1 MTNGTSYALK
11 LTSFPNIK
19 NMNTNIRIMSAALR
33 GTLTKDE
40 STQVV
45 RSIATSL
52 SLPRAERNKALI
64 ITIGSLL
71 GLAAG
76 ALIGARFGAKG
87 PQIGKEIGRLLGGW
101 LAEKLYDSPGTKVP
115 QAQASAETYA

>member
-1 MTNGTSYALK
+1 
-11 LTSFPNIK
+11 
-19 NMNTNIRIMSAALR
+19 MNTNMKIMATTLR

-45 RSIATSL
+45 RSIGASL
-52 SLPRAERNKALI
+52 MLPPKERKKALI
-64 ITIGSLL
+64 ISIGSLL

-87 PQIGKEIGRLLGGW
+87 PKIGKEIGRFLGA
-101 LAEKLYDSPGTKVP
+101 LVAEKLYEST
-115 QAQASAETYA
+115 ASAAPAAQKTVTTCA